1 MKYCQGHAQSI
12 PARHLPW
19 LLLLVSFLLSGCS
32 SDKPRLARLDADASV
47 LAFGDSLTYGTG
59 AKAGESYPERL
70 SASIGRKVINAG
82 VPGETTTDGLA
93 RLPRVLEESNPDLV
107 ILCLGGNDFLRKV
120 DPARTRD
127 NLERMIAMIRA
138 DNIPLVLIAVPKPGL
153 FVSSDALY
161 SELAKKFGLPLENEV
176 LADVLGD
183 KTLKSDPIH
192 PNAQGYQQV
201 ADAIAKLLKSA
212 GAI

>member
-1 MKYCQGHAQSI
+1 MKHRHGPAQSI
-12 PARHLPW
+12 PACSLTW
-19 LLLLVSFLLSGCS
+19 LLLSATILFAGCS
-32 SDKPRLARLDADASV
+32 SDIPRLSKLSADANI

-59 AKAGESYPERL
+59 AKTGESYPERL
-70 SASIGRKVINAG
+70 SASIGRTVINAG

-93 RLPRVLEESNPDLV
+93 RLPGMLEDTRPDMV

-120 DPARTRD
+120 DPARTRS
-127 NLERMIAMIRA
+127 NLERMITMIRA
-138 DNIPLVLIAVPKPGL
+138 ENIPLVLIAVPKPGL
-153 FVSSDALY
+153 FVSSDVLY
-161 SELAKKFGLPLENEV
+161 KQLAKKFSLPLENEV
-176 LADVLGD
+176 LAEVLGD
-183 KTLKSDPIH
+183 KSLKSDPIH